1 MATLQTTRDLAGVA
15 GPVFE
20 GSDPGAEAEAA
31 AFNAAV
37 AHRPAVTVGATSAAD
52 VAEAVSWAARREL
65 PVAVQSTGHGAVV
78 AQEGGLL
85 ITTRRMRDVA
95 VDPGRRTARVEAG
108 VQMYQ
113 VLEAAAPHGLAPLV
127 GSSPDVGA
135 VGFATGGGLP
145 IVGRTFGFAADHVT
159 AFDLVTAD
167 GRLRTVD
174 AGHEPDLF
182 WAVRGGKGNFGV
194 VTAMSIDLLPVSAL
208 YAGGIYY
215 AAEAVPDVLRAYAAW
230 APGLPDETTTSVTLL
245 RLPPLPFVPPPLA
258 GKLTIGLRVAHV
270 GDPASGARLLA
281 PMREVAPALLDT
293 VGELPYARCGE
304 IYQDP
309 PDPLPLW
316 MQGTLLREL
325 PADAVERLLTA
336 CGPGVDTPL
345 AMVELRHLG
354 GALSRPPRDPN
365 AVGGRDAAFAIVA
378 IGVPTPEVAGILPAA
393 GRATLSALQPWSA
406 EGSILNFQGESTSVE
421 EVAQAWAPGV
431 YARLRAVKQA
441 VDPANL
447 FRAGHDI
454 PPAA

>member
-230 APGLPDETTTSVTLL
+230 APGLPDDTTTSVTLL
-245 RLPPLPFVPPPLA
+245 RLPPLPFVPSPLA

-325 PADAVERLLTA
+325 PADAVERLLAA

-378 IGVPTPEVAGILPAA
+378 IGVPTPDVAGLLPAA

-406 EGSILNFQGESTSVE
+406 EGSILNFQGESTSEE
-421 EVAQAWAPGV
+421 EVARAWAPEV